1 MTISQFQKK
10 KNKKFN
16 YKFGSFIFYLYLC
29 TEIRTLY
36 LIDSSHCARYT
47 KIKGGNV

>member
-1 MTISQFQKK
+1 MTIQRISK
-10 KNKKFN
+10 KNKKFY